1 VSVSDADVLAVLS
14 TTPMKVVDLA
24 LLLVPGAPSPGQV
37 PAAFL
42 AQQGLS
48 LSAVQKL
55 VDGLV
60 RDGRA
65 VELSG
70 KALWDER
77 HPGLGPDAR
86 GRHFILAAPTR

>member
-1 VSVSDADVLAVLS
+1 MTVSDQDVLRVLS
-14 TTPMKVVDLA
+14 STPRRVADLA
-24 LLLVPGAPSPGQV
+24 LLLVPRGARPAPGQV

-42 AQQGLS
+42 AQQGIS
-48 LSAVQKL
+48 LSAVQKI

-70 KALWDER
+70 PALWEGH

-86 GRHFILAAPTR
+86 GRHFLRA

>member
-1 VSVSDADVLAVLS
+1 MNEADVLGVLS

-24 LLLVPGAPSPGQV
+24 LLLVPGAPAPGQV

-42 AQQGLS
+42 AQQGVS
-48 LSAVQKL
+48 LSAVQKV

-60 RDGRA
+60 REGRA

-70 KALWDER
+70 KALWEG
-77 HPGLGPDAR
+77 HYPGLGPDAR
-86 GRHFILAAPTR
+86 GRHFLLA

>member
-1 VSVSDADVLAVLS
+1 MLS
-14 TTPMKVVDLA
+14 ATPMKVVDLA
-24 LLLVPGAPSPGQV
+24 LLLVRGAPASGQV
-37 PAAFL
+37 PAAYL
-42 AQQGLS
+42 AEHGVS
-48 LSAVQKL
+48 LSAVQKV

-70 KALWDER
+70 KALWDQR

-86 GRHFILAAPTR
+86 GRHFLRA

>member
-1 VSVSDADVLAVLS
+1 MNADDVLAVLS
-14 TTPMKVVDLA
+14 ETPRKVVDLA
-24 LLLVPGAPSPGQV
+24 LLHVSSQPAPGQV

-42 AQQGLS
+42 AAHGIS
-48 LSAVQKL
+48 LSAVQKV

-65 VELSG
+65 LELSG
-70 KALWDER
+70 PALWEGH

-86 GRHFILAAPTR
+86 GRHFLRSAAR

>member
-1 VSVSDADVLAVLS
+1 VSLTEDDVLRVLS
-14 TTPMKVVDLA
+14 ATPTKVVDLA
-24 LLLVPGAPSPGQV
+24 LMLVPGAPAPGQV

-42 AQQGLS
+42 AQQGVS

-70 KALWDER
+70 KALWEER
-77 HPGLGPDAR
+77 HPGLGADAR
-86 GRHFILAAPTR
+86 GRHFLRA

>member
-1 VSVSDADVLAVLS
+1 MNEQDVLAVLS
-14 TTPMKVVDLA
+14 STPRKVVDLA
-24 LLLVPGAPSPGQV
+24 LLLVKGSPAPGQV

-42 AQQGLS
+42 ASQGIS
-48 LSAVQKL
+48 LSAVQKV
-55 VDGLV
+55 VDALV

-70 KALWDER
+70 PALWEQH

-86 GRHFILAAPTR
+86 GRHFLLA

>member
-1 VSVSDADVLAVLS
+1 MTEDDLLAVLS
-14 TTPMKVVDLA
+14 STPMKVVDLA
-24 LLLVPGAPSPGQV
+24 LLLVPGAPAPGQV
-37 PAAFL
+37 PAAYL
-42 AQQGLS
+42 AQQGVS

-70 KALWDER
+70 PALWEGHR
-77 HPGLGPDAR
+77 PGLGPDAR
-86 GRHFILAAPTR
+86 GRHFLLA

>member
-1 VSVSDADVLAVLS
+1 MNDDDLLRVLS
-14 TTPMKVVDLA
+14 DTPAKVIDLA
-24 LLLVPGAPSPGQV
+24 LQLASGTPAAGQV
-37 PAAFL
+37 PASFL
-42 AQQGLS
+42 AQQGIS

-65 VELSG
+65 IELSG
-70 KALWDER
+70 KALWDQH

-86 GRHFILAAPTR
+86 GRHFLRA

>member
-1 VSVSDADVLAVLS
+1 MTEDDLLAVLS
-14 TTPMKVVDLA
+14 STPMKVIDLA
-24 LLLVPGAPSPGQV
+24 LLLVPGRPAPGQV

-42 AQQGLS
+42 AQQGIS
-48 LSAVQKL
+48 LSAVQKM

-86 GRHFILAAPTR
+86 GRHFLLA

>member
-1 VSVSDADVLAVLS
+1 MSLTDNDVLAVLS
-14 TTPMKVVDLA
+14 STPMKVVDLA
-24 LLLVPGAPSPGQV
+24 LLLVAGTPAPGQV

-42 AQQGLS
+42 AQHGIS

-65 VELSG
+65 VELTG
-70 KALWDER
+70 KALWEGH

-86 GRHFILAAPTR
+86 GRRFLLA

>member
-1 VSVSDADVLAVLS
+1 MTEDDLLAVLS
-14 TTPMKVVDLA
+14 STPMKVVDLA
-24 LLLVPGAPSPGQV
+24 LLLVPGAPAPGQV
-37 PAAFL
+37 PAAYL
-42 AQQGLS
+42 AQQGVS

-70 KALWDER
+70 KDLWEGH

-86 GRHFILAAPTR
+86 GRHFQLA